1 MKHRLNQKGKII
13 VLIFL
18 TTILCFLVG
27 WGTISKEKTGSQQT
41 AKIPSKPAEPLLLSF
56 KPKKAFADSELDQS
70 VQYQKELALEKTQH
84 QKALEQLEKDHKNK
98 VIYLTFDDGPSPAAN
113 QLLDILDHYHAK
125 ATFFMLGPNIQDHP
139 SVVKRMVKEGFGV
152 GLHSITHDP
161 HKIYSANEAPLK
173 EMSEDQRI
181 LQKVTGVRSQLVRL
195 PYGSIPYLSM
205 DMRMLLDQKG
215 FKIWDWTVD
224 SKDWELKNQRFV
236 QKTIRDIQNMER
248 AGQAP
253 IVLMHDKPET
263 IRYLPKLLTY
273 LKHKGYKTKILTNQ
287 MPPYTFQCEGRCH
300 SPFIAS

>member
-1 MKHRLNQKGKII
+1 MKHRLNQKGKIA

-27 WGTISKEKTGSQQT
+27 WGTISKEKTNSRQT
-41 AKIPSKPAEPLLLSF
+41 EKIPSRPAKPLLLSF
-56 KPKKAFADSELDQS
+56 GPKKAFASSELNHS
-70 VQYQKELALEKTQH
+70 VQYQKELAREKTQH
-84 QKALEQLEKDHKNK
+84 QKVFKQLEKDHKNK
-98 VIYLTFDDGPSPAAN
+98 VIYLTFDDGPSPEAN
-113 QLLDILDHYHAK
+113 QLLNILDHFHAK
-125 ATFFMLGPNIQDHP
+125 ATFFMLGPNIQEHP

-152 GLHSITHDP
+152 GLHSMTHDT
-161 HKIYSANEAPLK
+161 HKIYSSKRAPLK
-173 EMSEDQRI
+173 EMTEDQRI
-181 LQKVTGVRSQLVRL
+181 LEKVAGVHSELIRL
-195 PYGSIPYLSM
+195 PYGSIPYLTI

-263 IRYLPKLLTY
+263 IRYLPNLLTY
-273 LKHKGYKTKILTNQ
+273 LKRHGYQTKILTNQ